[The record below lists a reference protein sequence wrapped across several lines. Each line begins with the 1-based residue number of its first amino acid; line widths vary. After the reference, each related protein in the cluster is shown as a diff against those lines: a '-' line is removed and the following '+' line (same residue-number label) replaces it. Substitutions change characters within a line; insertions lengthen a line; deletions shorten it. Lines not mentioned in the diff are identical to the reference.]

1 MKGRFEKRADRA
13 GAANVKQGNVEL
25 ANLGKVFSNGINQK
39 ASYERIENELTVY
52 EIKKVLFE
60 IGCKLY
66 DELNTVEEMLEVS
79 KRLSFNELS
88 EIFNMLESKE
98 RIVSRFEQFEE
109 YVRSNINDIKSER
122 DIKRLK
128 RLYKLG

>member
-1 MKGRFEKRADRA
+1 MKGRFEKRASRA
-13 GAANVKQGNVEL
+13 GAGNIKQGNVEL

-39 ASYERIENELTVY
+39 AAYERIENELTVY

-66 DELNTVEEMLEVS
+66 DVLNTVEEMLEVS

-128 RLYKLG
+128 RLFKLG